1 MPLYFGVCTGSVS
14 KRYTGSPA
22 ARNELP
28 KPRYQPLHQ
37 NRSRQSNSRITGR
50 YGAFYFD
57 KHCNISYCS
66 NMSNSTKESYY
77 IITYREPKDGQ
88 IVTLKARSVSD
99 SSLGLSFIALSDF
112 IFDTNGLVVNPA
124 EEDLKKRFAAVK
136 TLHLSIYTVL
146 SIEEVGAEHKG
157 LAFEKDK
164 SNLVVFP
171 TTPRP
176 PKS

>member
-1 MPLYFGVCTGSVS
+1 LNNAR
-14 KRYTGSPA
+14 KRHNPYGLCLFFQEQRGTKQPA
-22 ARNELP
+22 A
-28 KPRYQPLHQ
+28 PRTVF
-37 NRSRQSNSRITGR
+37 S
-50 YGAFYFD
+50 FD
-57 KHCNISYCS
+57 KNHVLFYSTD
-66 NMSNSTKESYY
+66 MSNSAPETYY
-77 IITYREPKDGQ
+77 RITYREPKDGQ
-88 IVTLKARSVSD
+88 ILTLKARRVAD

-112 IFDTNGLVVNPA
+112 MFDTESLVVNPT
-124 EEDLKKRFAAVK
+124 EEDLKKHFTNVK